1 LCYTSAAED
10 EHRMTIVTR
19 FAPSPTGFLH
29 IGGARTAL
37 FNWLYARGRG
47 GKMLL
52 RIEDTDRERSTQA
65 AIDAILDG
73 LSWLGIA
80 WDGEPIFQFSRS
92 ARHREAVEQMLASG
106 HAYRCYASPEELAQM
121 REAARREGRAKL
133 YDGRWRDRDPAEAPP
148 SVKPV
153 IRLKAPL
160 AGETVIEDQVQ
171 GRVVWQNENLDDL
184 VLLRSDGTPTY
195 MLAVVVDDHEMGVTH
210 IIRGDDHLTNAA
222 RQKQI
227 YDALGWPVPV
237 MAHIPLIHGPDGSKL
252 SKRHGALGVD
262 AYRAMGYL
270 PVALRNYLVRL
281 GWSHGDQE
289 IFSTEEMVA
298 AFDLP
303 QIGRSPARFDFAKLE
318 SLNGHY
324 IRQSRDADLLAAI
337 GELLPHLADG
347 AALAAKLTPRRREQF
362 LAAMPSLK
370 ERAKTL
376 LDLIDGAHFL
386 FTDRPVAVDEKA
398 HGLLTP
404 AAKALLHEIGREL
417 DGVEPWTGETIE
429 HAVRAFADR
438 HALKLGA
445 IAQPLRAALTGRTT
459 SPGIFEVLVV
469 LGKDESLGRIA
480 DQAEEPQKRAGH
492 GT

>member
-1 LCYTSAAED
+1 
-10 EHRMTIVTR
+10 MTVVTR

-65 AIDAILDG
+65 AIEAIIDG
-73 LSWLGIA
+73 LTWLGVA
-80 WDGEPIFQFSRS
+80 WDGEAVFQFARA
-92 ARHREAVEQMLASG
+92 ARHRDVAEQMLASG

-133 YDGRWRDRDPAEAPP
+133 YDGRWRDRDPADAPP
-148 SVKPV
+148 GVKPA

-160 AGETVIEDQVQ
+160 TGETVIEDQVQ

-184 VLLRSDGTPTY
+184 VLLRSDSTPTY
-195 MLAVVVDDHEMGVTH
+195 MLAVVVDDHDMAVTH

-227 YDALGWPVPV
+227 YDALGWQVPA

-262 AYRAMGYL
+262 AYRAMGFL
-270 PVALRNYLVRL
+270 PAALRNYLVRL

-289 IFSTEEMVA
+289 ILSTEEMIA

-324 IRQSRDADLLAAI
+324 IRHAADDVLLDALEAV
-337 GELLPHLADG
+337 LPHIAHG
-347 AALAAKLTPRRREQF
+347 PQIAAKLNPGLRARL
-362 LAAMPSLK
+362 LAAMPGLK

-376 LDLIDGAHFL
+376 IELLDGAGFL
-386 FTDRPVAVDEKA
+386 VSARPIVIGDKA
-398 HGLLTP
+398 AALLT
-404 AAKALLHEIGREL
+404 AEARVLLGEIATEL
-417 DGVEPWTGETIE
+417 DGVDPWTAEQAE
-429 HAVRAFADR
+429 QALRNFAER
-438 HALKLGA
+438 KGAKLGSV
-445 IAQPLRAALTGRTT
+445 AQPLRAALTGRTT
-459 SPGIFEVLVV
+459 SPGIFDVLAV
-469 LGKDESLGRIA
+469 LGKSESLARLR
-480 DQAEEPQKRAGH
+480 DQFAR
-492 GT
+492 

>member
-1 LCYTSAAED
+1 MSV
-10 EHRMTIVTR
+10 VTR

-73 LSWLGIA
+73 LSWLGID
-80 WDGEPIFQFSRS
+80 WNGEVIYQFSRS
-92 ARHREAVEQMLASG
+92 ARHREVAEQLLASG
-106 HAYRCYASPEELAQM
+106 HAYRCYASPEELKEM
-121 REAARREGRAKL
+121 REAARREGRSKL
-133 YDGRWRDRDPAEAPP
+133 YDGRWRDRDPSEAPAG
-148 SVKPV
+148 VKPA

-160 AGETVIEDQVQ
+160 TGETVIEDQVQ

-195 MLAVVVDDHEMGVTH
+195 MLAVVVDDHDMAVTH

-227 YDALGWPVPV
+227 YDALGWQVPV

-270 PVALRNYLVRL
+270 PAALRNYLVRL

-289 IFSTEEMVA
+289 IFSTEEMIA

-318 SLNGHY
+318 NLNGHY
-324 IRQSRDADLLAAI
+324 IRTSADEALLQAI
-337 GELLPHLADG
+337 EQLLPHLADG
-347 AALAAKLTPRRREQF
+347 DAIAAKLTPQLRQQW

-386 FTDRPVAVDEKA
+386 LANRPI
-398 HGLLTP
+398 LLDDP
-404 AAKALLHEIGREL
+404 AKALLTSQARALLQDIEPEL
-417 DGVEPWTGETIE
+417 ARVEPWTASATEQ
-429 HAVRAFADR
+429 AVRAFAER
-438 HALKLGA
+438 KGAKLGA
-445 IAQPLRAALTGRTT
+445 VAQPLRASLTGRTT
-459 SPGIFEVLVV
+459 SPGIFEVLIV
-469 LGKDESLGRIA
+469 LGKAESLARIA
-480 DQAEEPQKRAGH
+480 DQSGVATAEQGNA
-492 GT
+492 

>member
-1 LCYTSAAED
+1 
-10 EHRMTIVTR
+10 MTEPVVTR

-52 RIEDTDRERSTQA
+52 RIEDTDRERSTKA

-73 LSWLGIA
+73 LAWLGLD
-80 WDGEPIFQFSRS
+80 WDGEAVYQFSRVE
-92 ARHREAVEQMLASG
+92 RHREAVEQMLAAG
-106 HAYRCYASPEELAQM
+106 KAYRCYASPEELAEM
-121 REAARREGRAKL
+121 REKARAEGRTRL
-133 YDGRWRDRDPAEAPP
+133 YDGRWRDRDPGEAPP
-148 SVKPV
+148 GVKPT

-160 AGETVIEDQVQ
+160 SGETVVEDQVQ
-171 GRVVWQNENLDDL
+171 GRVVWQNENLDDF

-195 MLAVVVDDHEMGVTH
+195 MLAVVVDDHDMAVTH
-210 IIRGDDHLTNAA
+210 VIRGDDHLNNAA
-222 RQKQI
+222 RQTQI
-227 YDALGWPVPV
+227 YRALGWTVPA

-270 PVALRNYLVRL
+270 PVAMRNYLVRL

-289 IFSTEEMVA
+289 IFSTEEMIA

-318 SLNGHY
+318 NLNGHY
-324 IRQSRDADLLAAI
+324 IRASADADLLAAI
-337 GELLPHLADG
+337 DGLLPHLANG
-347 AALAAKLTPRRREQF
+347 EEIRSKLTPAVRGQI
-362 LAAMPSLK
+362 LTAMPELK

-376 LDLIDGAHFL
+376 IELVDAAGFIWAARPLALDD
-386 FTDRPVAVDEKA
+386 K
-398 HGLLTP
+398 
-404 AAKALLHEIGREL
+404 AKALLTAEARTFLAEAIAALEA
-417 DGVEPWTGETIE
+417 VEPWTAEATE
-429 HAVRAFADR
+429 QAVRGLAERVGA
-438 HALKLGA
+438 KLGA

-459 SPGIFEVLVV
+459 SPGIFNVLAV
-469 LGKDESLGRIA
+469 LGRPESLARLR
-480 DQAEEPQKRAGH
+480 DQAGAG
-492 GT
+492 